1 MLGIKPAEEVIFWLS
16 FKVYF
21 QRWCLYIE
29 KQNRLS
35 YDVLRFKK
43 PFPSKKKYWIKIG
56 ESRENVMIALI
67 QRVKSGRVL
76 VENKIYSQIGKGYVI
91 LVGFC
96 CGDNEKIVEK
106 MAEKIANL
114 RIMADKE
121 GKMNLN
127 LSQVGGEILLVSQF
141 TLCAD
146 TSQRRPSF
154 IKAMEGEEAKK
165 LYQFLIKKLQ
175 EKNLSVKTGKFGCY
189 MEVEIVNDGP
199 VTIILES
206 KHIV

>member
-1 MLGIKPAEEVIFWLS
+1 
-16 FKVYF
+16 
-21 QRWCLYIE
+21 
-29 KQNRLS
+29 
-35 YDVLRFKK
+35 
-43 PFPSKKKYWIKIG
+43 
-56 ESRENVMIALI
+56 MIVVI

-76 VENKIYSQIGKGYVI
+76 IENKVYSKINHGYVI

-96 CGDNEKIVEK
+96 QEDNENIVSK

-114 RIMADKE
+114 RIMADKD

-127 LSQVGGEILLVSQF
+127 LSQVKGEILLVSQF

-154 IKAMEGEEAKK
+154 LKAAKPEIAKK

-175 EKNLSVKTGKFGCY
+175 EKNIPVKTGSFGNY
-189 MEVEIVNDGP
+189 MTVDIINDGP
-199 VTIILES
+199 VTIILDS
-206 KHIV
+206 KNF